1 MNSTNTEIRRR
12 ADGSIDITHYVEH
25 CHHQRSLAAHRTIG
39 RTFNAPWAL
48 IRKLVLRWSNRVPA
62 RGAAFPA
69 E

>member
-1 MNSTNTEIRRR
+1 MNTNNTEIRRR

-39 RTFNAPWAL
+39 RTFNAPRAP
-48 IRKLVLRWSNRVPA
+48 IRQLTLRWSNRALP
-62 RGAAFPA
+62 RGAALPA

>member
-12 ADGSIDITHYVEH
+12 ADGSIDITHYIAQ

-39 RTFNAPWAL
+39 RSFNAPWSL
-48 IRKLVLRWSNRVPA
+48 IRNLILRWSNRAPA
-62 RGAAFPA
+62 RGDMFPA